1 MEDNMSILIES
12 CNEYLYE
19 NIISA
24 IPLCEADDGKSNKS
38 LWQKIKDFF
47 KRIWQWIKDK
57 VLTLFG
63 KKKKENKAK
72 IDELKDLLKDSK
84 RPTDK
89 NFKSW
94 LDGIKEGLDV
104 SERYTDMYQELKKD
118 DESVRE
124 RLEKE
129 LAEMNETAEQ
139 EISESIDFT
148 LNNMHDIEDYEW
160 ALEEINKEV
169 VRLEKDIK
177 KMTDNVN
184 IPEAN
189 VEITRKFGEGLLN
202 NLKLMIKVI
211 QNTLLDRSI
220 TAAKEESK
228 KINNL
233 SREDLISEIINCIR
247 FSKSDIRS
255 YIKDFESRFD
265 YDEDDDVLDLN
276 GKENED
282 MLYQLLPALR
292 KNFSK
297 VKLEKAIKIHNKIRK
312 DKI

>member
-1 MEDNMSILIES
+1 MSILIES

-19 NIISA
+19 NIIST
-24 IPLCEADDGKSNKS
+24 IPLCEADDGKDKKS

-57 VLTLFG
+57 VLALFG

-72 IDELKDLLKDSK
+72 IDELKELLKDSK

-89 NFKSW
+89 SFKSW
-94 LDGIKEGLDV
+94 LDGIKEGLDI
-104 SERYTDMYQELKKD
+104 SERYTGMYQELKKD

-139 EISESIDFT
+139 EISDSIDFT

-202 NLKLMIKVI
+202 NLKLMIKVV
-211 QNTLLDRSI
+211 QNTLLDKSI
-220 TAAKEESK
+220 EAASEESK
-228 KINNL
+228 K
-233 SREDLISEIINCIR
+233 
-247 FSKSDIRS
+247 
-255 YIKDFESRFD
+255 
-265 YDEDDDVLDLN
+265 
-276 GKENED
+276 
-282 MLYQLLPALR
+282 
-292 KNFSK
+292 KNK
-297 VKLEKAIKIHNKIRK
+297 
-312 DKI
+312 

>member
-1 MEDNMSILIES
+1 MEVNMSILIES

-19 NIISA
+19 NIIST

-57 VLTLFG
+57 VLALFG

-72 IDELKDLLKDSK
+72 IDELKELLKDSK

-89 NFKSW
+89 SFKSW
-94 LDGIKEGLDV
+94 LDGIKEGLDI
-104 SERYTDMYQELKKD
+104 SERYTGMYQELKKD
-118 DESVRE
+118 DGSVRG

-139 EISESIDFT
+139 EISDSIDFT

-202 NLKLMIKVI
+202 NLKLMIKVV
-211 QNTLLDRSI
+211 QNTLLDKSI
-220 TAAKEESK
+220 EAAREESK
-228 KINNL
+228 K
-233 SREDLISEIINCIR
+233 
-247 FSKSDIRS
+247 
-255 YIKDFESRFD
+255 
-265 YDEDDDVLDLN
+265 
-276 GKENED
+276 
-282 MLYQLLPALR
+282 
-292 KNFSK
+292 KNK
-297 VKLEKAIKIHNKIRK
+297 
-312 DKI
+312 

>member
-1 MEDNMSILIES
+1 MNNILIES
-12 CNEYLYE
+12 CNQYVFESVIY
-19 NIISA
+19 SR
-24 IPLCEADDGKSNKS
+24 PLCESGKGNSKS
-38 LWQKIKDFF
+38 WWQKIKDFF

-57 VLTLFG
+57 VLALFS
-63 KKKKENKAK
+63 KKNKENKAK

-84 RPTDK
+84 RLTDK
-89 NFKSW
+89 SFKSW
-94 LDGIKEGLDV
+94 LDGIKEGLDI
-104 SERYTDMYQELKKD
+104 SERYIGMYQELKKD

-139 EISESIDFT
+139 EISDSIDFT

-202 NLKLMIKVI
+202 NLKLMIKVV

-228 KINNL
+228 KKMNNL
-233 SREDLISEIINCIR
+233 SREDLISEIINSIR
-247 FSKSDIRS
+247 FSKSDVRN

-276 GKENED
+276 GKENEEL
-282 MLYQLLPALR
+282 LYELLLALR

-297 VKLEKAIKIHNKIRK
+297 VKLEKAINIHNKIRK